1 LALAIGH
8 LCARTERAEIMSL
21 AFKRLVRAGQ
31 GIEQLVPTLE
41 GLREK
46 ASDPALRTALARLLG
61 DAYSKQGR
69 FDEAMEAYNSTF
81 GQ

>member
-1 LALAIGH
+1 
-8 LCARTERAEIMSL
+8 
-21 AFKRLVRAGQ
+21 
-31 GIEQLVPTLE
+31 
-41 GLREK
+41 
-46 ASDPALRTALARLLG
+46 LG